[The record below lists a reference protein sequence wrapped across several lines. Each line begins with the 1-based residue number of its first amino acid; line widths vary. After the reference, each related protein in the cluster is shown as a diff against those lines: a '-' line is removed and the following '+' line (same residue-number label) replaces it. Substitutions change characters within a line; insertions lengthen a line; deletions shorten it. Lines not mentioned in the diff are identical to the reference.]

1 MIAGTTPSLVTVML
15 PFEPGGG
22 GGGGGVGPD
31 EEPPPQADRASGA
44 RSKANNPIF
53 LIFLIFFIRTSH

>member
-15 PFEPGGG
+15 PFEPGG

-44 RSKANNPIF
+44 RSRSI
-53 LIFLIFFIRTSH
+53 TV